1 MHSRVLLVFLLSR
14 VWKCLNLQHEDY
26 ITIRQYPDTA
36 YIKYGTSAF
45 LACMF
50 DFRFLSYAE
59 IEVYWNLKL
68 FQLND
73 TLKKIPIYSSML
85 PLNSTDI
92 FLEKPG
98 KYRSAGNIQKGIVF
112 LEVMN
117 LQPQDTG
124 AYTCKVARLMP
135 PPYLEGISN
144 ETYLWGIEDK
154 LEASFKPLESHF
166 VIYIGVLAVSMI
178 VCTIICIWA
187 RRKSSPQRSQSMTES
202 MVYMDMNFAKRKT
215 NSEG

>member
-1 MHSRVLLVFLLSR
+1 MYLYFT
-14 VWKCLNLQHEDY
+14 DY
-26 ITIRQYPDTA
+26 FTIRQYPDTA

-50 DFRFLSYAE
+50 DFRFLSHAD

-68 FQLND
+68 LLLND
-73 TLKKIPIYSSML
+73 TRKKITIYSSIL
-85 PLNSTDI
+85 PLNTTDI
-92 FLEKPG
+92 FLEKAG

-135 PPYLEGISN
+135 PPYLEGTSN
-144 ETYLWGIEDK
+144 ETYLWGRI
-154 LEASFKPLESHF
+154 LQSFFFKPF
-166 VIYIGVLAVSMI
+166 
-178 VCTIICIWA
+178 
-187 RRKSSPQRSQSMTES
+187 PQS
-202 MVYMDMNFAKRKT
+202 KT
-215 NSEG
+215 